1 MASGVGGLVTAPSKT
16 FVRRLWLLLSL
27 IVVVGVLTGLQAS
40 PKTSEAV
47 LVAPEGVCIWEVQFT
62 SPEVLVGWT
71 FPPCDLLDRRD
82 SLSHASMRHSK
93 VRPSCVHQWRITTW
107 KEIPMPVFEPGPCT
121 GRKSA
126 EESGG

>member
-1 MASGVGGLVTAPSKT
+1 MTLPDNRLLKGFLLV
-16 FVRRLWLLLSL
+16 LSL
-27 IVVVGVLTGLQAS
+27 IVALGVLTGPQAS

-82 SLSHASMRHSK
+82 SLAHSRMRHSK

-126 EESGG
+126 EEGGLP